1 MSKKRFL
8 LCLPLAILASCGG
21 GTPTST
27 DSLTPVSSPETVD
40 YFEQYQA
47 ASKKTAASDN
57 VGVSMS
63 KGRFYF
69 SFDGKD
75 SSSVVQSGVKKID
88 FNPLNLN
95 LKAGNIHATDPKQV
109 ALSFG
114 LESDAKAVTRI
125 TATGFAAA
133 LDAFGRSATFAPR
146 GYLEQGTF
154 YGDMSNA
161 SFLWMALNLA
171 GRSILEDQSF
181 TIPEKGKATL
191 RDEDLEKVKEYLPID
206 SYLTDFIDQRVKGM
220 KEDYAEHPNSYAF
233 VPGNGTTKISYT
245 APSFSDLLDSVIGKA
260 KEAETSSS
268 IDMGPIEEFADKIRN
283 AVTLNKGV
291 VDYVYGDAGLVST
304 SYEIKMTFDEAKIKE
319 AFADADTYPCDE
331 FYFKGTFN
339 YSQGEDAKPATI
351 SSAKK
356 GDYSEY
362 DYDAMKQ
369 IIDKIKDNGQNSDS
383 AVDSASQNS

>member
-1 MSKKRFL
+1 MNRNRFL

-21 GTPTST
+21 GTPAST
-27 DSLTPVSSPETVD
+27 DSLTPVSSPEAVD

-75 SSSVVQSGVKKID
+75 SSSVVQSGVKKLD

-95 LKAGNIHATDPKQV
+95 LKAGNIHATDAKQV

-114 LESDAKAVTRI
+114 LESDAKLTRI

-133 LDAFGRSATFAPR
+133 LDAFGRSSPFAPR
-146 GYLEQGTF
+146 GYLEQGVF
-154 YGDMSNA
+154 YGDMSQA
-161 SFLWMALNLA
+161 SFLRIALTLV
-171 GRSILEDQSF
+171 GRSILEDDSF
-181 TIPEKGKATL
+181 GVPEKGKATL
-191 RDEDLEKVKEYLPID
+191 RDEDLEKVKKYLPID

-220 KEDYAEHPNSYAF
+220 KEDYAEHPKSYAF
-233 VPGNGTTKISYT
+233 VPENGNMKISYT
-245 APSFSDLLDSVIGKA
+245 APSFSDLIDSVIGQA

-268 IDMGPIEEFADKIRN
+268 IDVGPIEEFADKIRN
-283 AVTLNKGV
+283 AVTLNKGA

-351 SSAKK
+351 SATKK

-369 IIDKIKDNGQNSDS
+369 IIDKIKDNGQHSDS
-383 AVDSASQNS
+383 ASENS

>member
-1 MSKKRFL
+1 MNKNRFL

-21 GTPTST
+21 GTPAST
-27 DSLTPVSSPETVD
+27 DSLTPVSSPEAVD

-57 VGVSMS
+57 VGISMT

-75 SSSVVQSGVKKID
+75 SSSVVQSGVKKLD

-95 LKAGNIHATDPKQV
+95 LKAGNIHATDPKQA

-114 LESDAKAVTRI
+114 LESDAKSLTKI
-125 TATGFAAA
+125 NATGFAAA
-133 LDAFGRSATFAPR
+133 LDAFRSAPFAPR
-146 GYLEQGTF
+146 GYLEQGVF
-154 YGDMSNA
+154 YGDMSQA
-161 SFLWMALNLA
+161 SFLRIALTLV
-171 GRSILEDQSF
+171 GRSILEDESF
-181 TIPEKGKATL
+181 GVPEKGKATL

-206 SYLTDFIDQRVKGM
+206 SYLTDFIDRRVKGM
-220 KEDYAEHPNSYAF
+220 KEDYAEHPKSYAF
-233 VPGNGTTKISYT
+233 VPENGNMKISYT
-245 APSFSDLLDSVIGKA
+245 APSFSDLIDSVIGQA

-283 AVTLNKGV
+283 AVTLNKGA

-304 SYEIKMTFDEAKIKE
+304 SYEIKMTFDEAKIKD

-351 SSAKK
+351 SATKK

-383 AVDSASQNS
+383 AVDSASENS

>member
-1 MSKKRFL
+1 MNKSRFL

-21 GTPTST
+21 GTPAST
-27 DSLTPVSSPETVD
+27 DSLTPVSSPEAVD

-57 VGVSMS
+57 VGVSMT

-75 SSSVVQSGVKKID
+75 STSVVESGVKKLD
-88 FNPLNLN
+88 FNPLNIN
-95 LKAGNIHATDPKQV
+95 VKAGNIHTEDPKQV
-109 ALSFG
+109 AFSFG
-114 LESDAKAVTRI
+114 LENESKSVTKI
-125 TATGFAAA
+125 TASGFTSTLVVKGA
-133 LDAFGRSATFAPR
+133 SFAPR
-146 GYLEQGTF
+146 GYLDQGVF
-154 YGDMSNA
+154 YGDMANA

-191 RDEDLEKVKEYLPID
+191 RDEDLEKVKKYLPID
-206 SYLTDFIDQRVKGM
+206 SYLTDFIDRRVKGM
-220 KEDYAEHPNSYAF
+220 KEDYAEHPKSYAF
-233 VPGNGTTKISYT
+233 VPENGNMMISYT
-245 APSFSDLLDSVIGKA
+245 APSFSDLIDSVIGQA

-283 AVTLNKGV
+283 AVTLNKGA
-291 VDYVYGDAGLVST
+291 VDYVYGSAGLVST

-339 YSQGEDAKPATI
+339 YSQGEDAKPVTI
-351 SSAKK
+351 SAAKK

-383 AVDSASQNS
+383 AVDSASENS

>member
-1 MSKKRFL
+1 MY
-8 LCLPLAILASCGG
+8 
-21 GTPTST
+21 T
-27 DSLTPVSSPETVD
+27 VSP
-40 YFEQYQA
+40 
-47 ASKKTAASDN
+47 
-57 VGVSMS
+57 
-63 KGRFYF
+63 
-69 SFDGKD
+69 
-75 SSSVVQSGVKKID
+75 
-88 FNPLNLN
+88 
-95 LKAGNIHATDPKQV
+95 
-109 ALSFG
+109 
-114 LESDAKAVTRI
+114 
-125 TATGFAAA
+125 ATGFAAA
-133 LDAFGRSATFAPR
+133 LDAFGRSAPFAPR
-146 GYLEQGTF
+146 GYLEQGVF
-154 YGDMSNA
+154 YGDMSQA
-161 SFLWMALNLA
+161 SFLRIALTLI
-171 GRSILEDQSF
+171 GRSVLEDDSF
-181 TIPEKGKATL
+181 GVPEKGKATL

-245 APSFSDLLDSVIGKA
+245 APSFSDLIDSVIGKA
-260 KEAETSSS
+260 KKAETSSS

-283 AVTLNKGV
+283 AVSLSKGA

-351 SSAKK
+351 SQTKK
-356 GDYSEY
+356 SDYSEY

-369 IIDKIKDNGQNSDS
+369 IIDKIRNNGQNSDS